1 MDNIGD
7 WIYWVVIA
15 AITLSGLLKGKKQKQ
30 PSSAPTPVAKKAEET
45 PRPVVQ
51 QVNEKVFV
59 GKQFAD
65 FDHNAIPD
73 DEPEL
78 MEIKEEP
85 HAPTL
90 DIQNAEEIRKA
101 VIYSEI
107 LKRRG

>member
-15 AITLSGLLKGKKQKQ
+15 AIVLSGLLKGKKQKQ
-30 PSSAPTPVAKKAEET
+30 PSSAPTPVVKKAEEA
-45 PRPVVQ
+45 PRPAAQ
-51 QVNEKVFV
+51 QAKDKLVTVSYP
-59 GKQFAD
+59 AD

-73 DEPEL
+73 DEPKL
-78 MEIKEEP
+78 MEIEEEP
-85 HAPTL
+85 NAPIL
-90 DIQNAEEIRKA
+90 DVRDADEIRKA